1 MGRLTRKHK
10 NLQRFVLLSMCVVL
24 TICFIGC
31 GKKEPVT
38 SVGERNTLNPTVSP
52 EELNEVILYL
62 PDENVEY
69 LRQKAVAI
77 VKSPQGLVEA
87 LEKEQAVPKGTKVN
101 FFLLQDNGAYIDLED
116 DVANMSDKL
125 IGELDLS
132 DEFLEEVTHTGTAG
146 ESMLLGSVVNTFI
159 HTYHLQ
165 KLKLTADEQIIE
177 TGHAI
182 YDEPFEFMHE
192 MVQE

>member
-1 MGRLTRKHK
+1 
-10 NLQRFVLLSMCVVL
+10 MCIVL

-31 GKKEPVT
+31 GKKEPDT
-38 SVGERNTLNPTVSP
+38 SVGERSILNPTVSP
-52 EELNEVILYL
+52 EDLNEVILYL

-69 LRQKAVAI
+69 LRQKTVEI
-77 VKSPQGLVEA
+77 VKSPQSLVEA

-101 FFLLQDNGAYIDLED
+101 FFLLQDNGNYIDLED

-125 IGELDLS
+125 VGELDLS

-165 KLKLTADEQIIE
+165 KLRLTANEQTIE
-177 TGHAI
+177 TGHAN
-182 YDEPFEFMHE
+182 YDEPFEFMQE
-192 MVQE
+192 MVQQ

>member
-1 MGRLTRKHK
+1 MGRRTKIHK
-10 NLQRFVLLSMCVVL
+10 KLQKCMMICMCIVL

-31 GKKEPVT
+31 GKKEPDT
-38 SVGERNTLNPTVSP
+38 SVGERSILNPTVSP
-52 EELNEVILYL
+52 EDLNEVILYL

-69 LRQKAVAI
+69 LRQKTVEI
-77 VKSPQGLVEA
+77 VKSPQSLVEA

-101 FFLLQDNGAYIDLED
+101 FFLLQDNGNYIDLED

-125 IGELDLS
+125 VGELDLS

-165 KLKLTADEQIIE
+165 KLRLTANEQTIV
-177 TGHAI
+177 TGHAN
-182 YDEPFEFMHE
+182 YDEPFEFMQE
-192 MVQE
+192 MVQQ